1 MGFKIS
7 PDTNLQTRV
16 GLPLEVLAEVDRVT
30 GFGKPEQDSINSV
43 YLPGGIFGLPGNE
56 PELMDS
62 ILAQRLDSQRKPMR
76 FFLVRGRRQEGHA
89 RDSLLVTA
97 SIYQELLGADHAA
110 KEFSLAKSA
119 WGQ

>member
-30 GFGKPEQDSINSV
+30 GFGKPEQDPINSV
-43 YLPGGIFGLPGNE
+43 YLPGAIFGLPGNE

-97 SIYQELLGADHAA
+97 SIYQLGYHRLHLPRA
-110 KEFSLAKSA
+110 SWS
-119 WGQ
+119 